1 LRLLDLA
8 ADLEN
13 PHNEVADFGRR
24 PLLLNT
30 VRMNS
35 IMTPAV
41 DDERMN
47 GLRQLA
53 TRFGASQ
60 LVSATCLAR
69 SQAAARRAGPG
80 PLSTGLG
87 PLDELTGGG
96 LVPGCLNEIVV
107 GHGGAVVTQ
116 SLLASATGAGRF
128 AALVDAGDGLDV
140 DSAAASGVALEKLL
154 WVRAADHVQALRCTE
169 TILEADG
176 FALLVLDLAGPA
188 GVGAGRCLPASA
200 WVRLQR
206 LSRASRSVVVLLS
219 ARPLAGPL
227 AALTVRLRR
236 VRSRWADSAAGDSW
250 LEGLEPEFERIR

>member
-1 LRLLDLA
+1 
-8 ADLEN
+8 
-13 PHNEVADFGRR
+13 
-24 PLLLNT
+24 
-30 VRMNS
+30 MNS